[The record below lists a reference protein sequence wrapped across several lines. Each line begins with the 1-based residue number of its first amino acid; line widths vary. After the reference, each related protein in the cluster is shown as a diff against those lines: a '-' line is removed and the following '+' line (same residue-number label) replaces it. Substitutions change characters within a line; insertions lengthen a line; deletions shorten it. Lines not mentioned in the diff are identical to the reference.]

1 MPGSKLQMHSQG
13 PRFPVE
19 LGSVRDP
26 DGQVGRLH
34 RLALAGGPCWGLA
47 RLLRRV
53 VQVDGENSAGQTGL
67 FLSALLGHT
76 STVRL
81 LLASGANPNHR
92 CLDGSTPMHAGAF
105 SGRALVLWLLLQA
118 GGDLRLRDQ
127 QGRTPRDWA
136 EQGDA
141 KQSWEV
147 LELLQ
152 WCRTHMSALVQG
164 GELVPTVSLG
174 RLRAGSGHSLCGSR
188 NPLRLAQADRAL
200 RQGQIRRSPQ
210 TPALG
215 FGQLNSLQPPALI
228 MGIPLADPKELVPSQ
243 GEPDRTY
250 ESSSH
255 TLMANLLWKGHPVT
269 VRQLKTPE
277 MDPDVLLADLQHC
290 SILHHPG
297 LLLLMALSP
306 SEDLSR
312 LSLLFEP
319 VCLGSLYILLHSA
332 SLDEKGPQALPGLLP
347 GSLLL
352 QVVEALLFLQSR
364 CWAHGGLSSHA
375 VQLVRPGLA
384 KVSHLEHGRP
394 LNQPRLQPRLQ
405 QEYPQG
411 GPSPGLPPPPEL
423 YPWLPLELIRGDVP
437 ATTSDL
443 YSFCI
448 LAQEVF
454 TGLSSQGQLPNRVDD
469 AVSCHPGFPARLGEH
484 PHREVTPGDK
494 ARARL
499 VPPFPDPSQALE
511 PPDVTGHSS
520 VQQSEA
526 WESGSSLTLGSSL
539 SPSSSHIDPSSG
551 VGPGHSPS
559 PLCCPEPMS
568 IGPESEDS
576 ELTEDSV
583 FSSLQ
588 ETDLLEEIMAEL
600 QNKCHLEDAPRPS
613 PS

>member
-1 MPGSKLQMHSQG
+1 
-13 PRFPVE
+13 
-19 LGSVRDP
+19 
-26 DGQVGRLH
+26 
-34 RLALAGGPCWGLA
+34 
-47 RLLRRV
+47 
-53 VQVDGENSAGQTGL
+53 
-67 FLSALLGHT
+67 
-76 STVRL
+76 
-81 LLASGANPNHR
+81 
-92 CLDGSTPMHAGAF
+92 MHAGAF
-105 SGRALVLWLLLQA
+105 SGRGLVLWHLLQA

-152 WCRTHMSALVQG
+152 WCGTHMSALVQS
-164 GELVPTVSLG
+164 GELAPTVSLSQ
-174 RLRAGSGHSLCGSR
+174 LRASSGHSLCGSL
-188 NPLRLAQADRAL
+188 NPLWLAQADRAL

-215 FGQLNSLQPPALI
+215 FGQLNSLQPPTLV
-228 MGIPLADPKELVPSQ
+228 MGIPLADPKELVPTL
-243 GEPDRTY
+243 GDPDRSY

-277 MDPDVLLADLQHC
+277 THPDVLLADLQHC
-290 SILHHPG
+290 STLHHPG

-332 SLDEKGPQALPGLLP
+332 RLDEEGPQALPGLLP

-364 CWAHGGLSSHA
+364 YWAHGGLSSHA

-394 LNQPRLQPRLQ
+394 LHQPRLQPRLQ
-405 QEYPQG
+405 QEYPHG
-411 GPSPGLPPPPEL
+411 DPRPGLPPPPEL
-423 YPWLPLELIRGDVP
+423 YPWLPLELIRGDMP

-454 TGLSSQGQLPNRVDD
+454 TGQLPWAGGEGPEVK
-469 AVSCHPGFPARLGEH
+469 AKLEAGESPALHPLLPAPYQALVQAGLGLEPADRWGSLQSTRYLLRKAMAKVQKEH
-484 PHREVTPGDK
+484 LYREVAPK
-494 ARARL
+494 ARSRPVL
-499 VPPFPDPSQALE
+499 PFPDPSQALE
-511 PPDVTGHSS
+511 SPDITGHSS
-520 VQQSEA
+520 VPQSAA
-526 WESGSSLTLGSSL
+526 WDSGSSLTLGSSL
-539 SPSSSHIDPSSG
+539 SPSSSLHVDP
-551 VGPGHSPS
+551 SPS
-559 PLCCPEPMS
+559 PLCCPEPIS
-568 IGPESEDS
+568 TRPDSEER
-576 ELTEDSV
+576 ELTEDSL
-583 FSSLQ
+583 FCSLQ
-588 ETDLLEEIMAEL
+588 EMDLLEEIKAEL
-600 QNKCHLEDAPRPS
+600 HNVYHLEDTPRLS
-613 PS
+613 PTPGPDS